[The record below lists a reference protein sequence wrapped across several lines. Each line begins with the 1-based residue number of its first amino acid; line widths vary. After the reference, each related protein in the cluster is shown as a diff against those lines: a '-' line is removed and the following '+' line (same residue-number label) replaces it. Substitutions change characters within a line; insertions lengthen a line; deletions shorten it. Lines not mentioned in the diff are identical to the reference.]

1 LRKPMAQWRSSRR
14 EAARLHA
21 LRKQRAIE
29 SFDALGDGLQ
39 LAGQALKKL
48 LYKVLRVCSFAV
60 VQVLESS

>member
-1 LRKPMAQWRSSRR
+1 
-14 EAARLHA
+14 LHA

-60 VQVLESS
+60 IQVLESS